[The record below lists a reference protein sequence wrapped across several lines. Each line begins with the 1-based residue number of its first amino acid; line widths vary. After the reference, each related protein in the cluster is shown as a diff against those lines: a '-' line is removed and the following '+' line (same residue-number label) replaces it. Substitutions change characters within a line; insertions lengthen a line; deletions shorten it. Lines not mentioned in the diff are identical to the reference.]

1 MNEILRKRSALGRA
15 VAVTL
20 AVAALGAAPSVLA
33 QTAKEA
39 ELEARIAELEK
50 LVKEMQAAT
59 PAPARGEKDKPIQSK
74 SITPNAAP
82 GTSFHVTG
90 FVKADALWT
99 DTGDGEIAD
108 GSSGRDF
115 YIPSTIPVGGK
126 SEDSADFGFHVKQSR
141 FNFGT
146 DTVFESGQLLQTRF
160 EIDFYGSALGNQRVS
175 NTYAPVLRH
184 AYVKYGN
191 WLVGQTW
198 SNFMDV
204 ATLPEAVDF
213 IGNTDGTVFVRQP
226 QVRWTSGGFS
236 VSAENPQT
244 TIYAYQG
251 TSSFESDDSL
261 FPDLTARYTF
271 KGAWGHLSAAGLLR
285 ELRYERAGTPTQ
297 SKIDDNEWSLAYSL
311 SGKWNVWGKDDIRFY
326 LLGGNLGRYVG
337 LNFSA
342 DAMLTQNNKL
352 ESVDGWAGSVSFRH
366 FWSNSWRSTV
376 WYAMQ
381 DYDND
386 RTYVGGGT
394 NKSSDSIG
402 VNLFYSPFAK
412 LDLGVEYRH
421 ANREVEDGTDGKLD
435 RLQFTTKYSF

>member
-1 MNEILRKRSALGRA
+1 MNETLRKRSTLGSA
-15 VAVTL
+15 VAVAL

-50 LVKEMQAAT
+50 MVKELQAAT
-59 PAPARGEKDKPIQSK
+59 PAPPRGEKDKPVQSK

-99 DTGDGEIAD
+99 DTGDGEIAE
-108 GSSGRDF
+108 GSAGRDF
-115 YIPSTIPVGGK
+115 YVPSTIPVGGK
-126 SEDSADFGFHVKQSR
+126 SEDTADFGFHVKQSR
-141 FNFGT
+141 VNFGT
-146 DTVFESGQLLQTRF
+146 DTVFESGKLLQTRF

-236 VSAENPQT
+236 ASLENPQT
-244 TIYAYQG
+244 TITPNGGAG
-251 TSSFESDDSL
+251 SFESDDSL

-271 KGAWGHLSAAGLLR
+271 KGDWGHVSVAGLLR
-285 ELRYERAGTPTQ
+285 ELRYEQAGTPTTQ
-297 SKIDDNEWSLAYSL
+297 KIDDNEWSLAYSL
-311 SGKWNVWGKDDIRFY
+311 SGKWNVWGKDDFRYY

-337 LNFSA
+337 LNFTG
-342 DAMLTQNNKL
+342 DAMVTQNGNL
-352 ESVDGWAGSVSFRH
+352 EALEGWAGSLSFRH
-366 FWSNSWRSTV
+366 FWTDSLRSTV
-376 WYAMQ
+376 WYAIQ
-381 DYDND
+381 DYDNKKNL
-386 RTYVGGGT
+386 VGGNA
-394 NKSSDSIG
+394 NKSSESIG

-421 ANREVEDGTDGKLD
+421 AKREVESGTDGDLD
-435 RLQFTTKYSF
+435 RIQFTTKYSF

>member
-1 MNEILRKRSALGRA
+1 MNETLRKRTTLGRA
-15 VAVTL
+15 VAVAL

-50 LVKEMQAAT
+50 MVKELQAAT
-59 PAPARGEKDKPIQSK
+59 PAPPRGEKDKPVQSK

-99 DTGDGEIAD
+99 DTGDGEIPE
-108 GSSGRDF
+108 GSAGRDF
-115 YIPSTIPVGGK
+115 YVPGTIPVGGK
-126 SEDSADFGFHVKQSR
+126 SEDTADFGFHVKQSR
-141 FNFGT
+141 VNFGT
-146 DTVFESGQLLQTRF
+146 DTVFESGKLLQTRF

-236 VSAENPQT
+236 ASLENPQT
-244 TIYAYQG
+244 TITPNGGAG
-251 TSSFESDDSL
+251 SFESDDSL

-271 KGAWGHLSAAGLLR
+271 KGDWGHISVAGLLR
-285 ELRYERAGTPTQ
+285 ELRYEQAGTPTTQ
-297 SKIDDNEWSLAYSL
+297 KIDDSEWGLGYSL
-311 SGKWNVWGKDDIRFY
+311 SGKWNVWGKDDFRFY

-342 DAMLTQNNKL
+342 DAMLTNNNSL
-352 ESVDGWAGSVSFRH
+352 EALEGWAGSISFRH
-366 FWSNSWRSTV
+366 FWTDSWRSTI

-386 RTYVGGGT
+386 KKFVGGNA
-394 NKSSDSIG
+394 NKSSESIG

-421 ANREVEDGTDGKLD
+421 ATRELESGADGDLD
-435 RLQFTTKYSF
+435 RIQFTTKYSF